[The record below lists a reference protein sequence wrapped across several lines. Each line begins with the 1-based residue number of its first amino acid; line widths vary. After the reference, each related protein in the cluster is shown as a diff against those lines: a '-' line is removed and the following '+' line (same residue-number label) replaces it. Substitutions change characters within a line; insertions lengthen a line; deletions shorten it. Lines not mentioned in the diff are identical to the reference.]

1 LTSSGLHHADAGP
14 RPFQKLNTVGGD
26 CVGVTDG
33 VRDGVFDG
41 VADTDLS
48 GVVDGERLVD
58 GVTEDEDE

>member
-1 LTSSGLHHADAGP
+1 
-14 RPFQKLNTVGGD
+14 
-26 CVGVTDG
+26 
-33 VRDGVFDG
+33 VFDG